1 MSETI
6 TATFATNSST
16 GQTVTVTQA
25 PDGTWTGGGLTC
37 GPCAEASAAGYF
49 AMHTLEGDTPPTP
62 LVPTTAQMVAQVT
75 SVPLWQI
82 KIALN
87 RTPNPANPSQTMLA
101 AASAVI
107 AAQSSDIEL
116 QIAWTGNPD
125 VTRSSPTLA
134 GIANALG
141 LGAAEIDALYLA
153 ASTIEI

>member
-16 GQTVTVTQA
+16 GQMVTVMQA

-62 LVPTTAQMVAQVT
+62 LVPTTAQMAA
-75 SVPLWQI
+75 SVPLWKI

-87 RTPNPANPSQTMLA
+87 RTPNPLNPAQTMLA

-107 AAQSSDIEL
+107 AAQSADIEL

-141 LGAAEIDALYLA
+141 LSAAQVDALYLA
-153 ASTIEI
+153 ASTVEI

>member
-62 LVPTTAQMVAQVT
+62 LVPTTAQMAAQVT
-75 SVPLWQI
+75 SVPLWKI

-134 GIANALG
+134 GIAGALG
-141 LGAAEIDALYLA
+141 LGGAEIDALYLA
-153 ASTIEI
+153 ASTVEI